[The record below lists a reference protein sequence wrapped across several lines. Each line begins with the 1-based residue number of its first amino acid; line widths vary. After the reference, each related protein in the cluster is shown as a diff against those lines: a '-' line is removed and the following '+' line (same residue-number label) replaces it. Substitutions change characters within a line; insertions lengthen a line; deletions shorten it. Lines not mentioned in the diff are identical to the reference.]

1 MFILRQ
7 NFNFIR
13 IKVKVVFK
21 QKTSKAHY
29 FCQYTKKPWSQ
40 SPKDKTQQCN
50 KFMNLLHY
58 FSMLY

>member
-1 MFILRQ
+1 MVILRQ
-7 NFNFIR
+7 NFNVIR

-40 SPKDKTQQCN
+40 SPTDKTQQ
-50 KFMNLLHY
+50 MW
-58 FSMLY
+58 